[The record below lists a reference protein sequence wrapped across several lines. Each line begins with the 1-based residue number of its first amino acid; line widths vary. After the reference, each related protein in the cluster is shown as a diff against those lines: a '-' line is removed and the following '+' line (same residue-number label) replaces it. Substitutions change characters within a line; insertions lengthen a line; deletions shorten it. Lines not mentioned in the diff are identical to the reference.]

1 MNFITKY
8 QKYFIV
14 ISISFVLG
22 LTRWIFFDKE
32 FPLFELSQTQKNI
45 QLSIEIA
52 EKRKLNNR
60 SSSSKILNTNQES
73 KGLISCENL
82 VDLDF
87 LTMKTIVSN
96 NIIPIIDARDKDS
109 YNEGHIGNAIQI
121 DAALLVEDEDEYEKN
136 KINDFFKSFSDDCI
150 ILYCWDFDCHLADYL
165 VYFLTHNN
173 LISESK
179 IFIYHGGWSEWESL
193 YNSN

>member
-14 ISISFVLG
+14 IFISFILG
-22 LTRWIFFDKE
+22 LTNWIFFDKE
-32 FPLFELSQTQKNI
+32 FPLFELSQAQENI
-45 QLSIEIA
+45 QLSKEIA
-52 EKRKLNNR
+52 AKRKLNNEAL
-60 SSSSKILNTNQES
+60 SNKNLNTNHEN
-73 KGLISCENL
+73 KELISCENL

-87 LTMKTIVSN
+87 STMKTIVVN
-96 NIIPIIDARDKDS
+96 NTIPIIDARDKES
-109 YNEGHIGNAIQI
+109 YNEGHISNAIHI
-121 DAALLVEDEDEYEKN
+121 DATLLVEDEDEHEKN
-136 KINDFFKSFSDDCI
+136 KINDFFKSFSGDCI
-150 ILYCWDFDCHLADYL
+150 ILYCWDYDCHLADYL

-173 LISESK
+173 LILESK

>member
-1 MNFITKY
+1 MATLI
-8 QKYFIV
+8 
-14 ISISFVLG
+14 G
-22 LTRWIFFDKE
+22 FDKE

-45 QLSIEIA
+45 QLSKEIA

-60 SSSSKILNTNQES
+60 ASSNKNLNTNQES